1 MMPIK
6 ALGNSVEL
14 NAADAKEA
22 PIMSR
27 QRTEF
32 VSLRVERFALNDA
45 AGLETCRHCETAL
58 ELSQPDPLTP
68 ARLVGLCRSC
78 GAWYI
83 LDDATD
89 GESRSRLELPMG
101 PVGQENTPLTVW
113 MDNGDEPHVQA
124 DVG

>member
-1 MMPIK
+1 MT
-6 ALGNSVEL
+6 
-14 NAADAKEA
+14 
-22 PIMSR
+22 R

-45 AGLETCRHCETAL
+45 VRLGSCRHCETAL

-83 LDDATD
+83 LDDNAD
-89 GESRSRLELPMG
+89 GESSTQLELPMG

-113 MDNGDEPHVQA
+113 KDGDDEPHVQA